1 MKIYLQHMTKTLIFV
16 RRRIYRAL
24 NKEYKWT
31 LDMKNS
37 FIYKKIKSYTWFCL
51 GKSGDSGIVE
61 MGGDCSRGGAG
72 TQSKLQDP

>member
-1 MKIYLQHMTKTLIFV
+1 
-16 RRRIYRAL
+16 
-24 NKEYKWT
+24 
-31 LDMKNS
+31 MKNS